1 MQVERSEILEL
12 LRTSHIFKAL
22 KDEELERAADRV
34 EAFLF
39 PENQAIYVQESPS
52 DAFYFILS
60 GRISLT
66 RWHGNEKDEQI
77 LEARGYFGEEVLAEK
92 ILPRYAT
99 AAAIATTVLL
109 RIGREAL
116 QELRK
121 QFPILEDTLNLILT
135 SYKLSARVELNW
147 RGPREFV
154 HYIARR
160 HWIFLA
166 LRLLP
171 VFLVGALT
179 VGGSAYLTVVVAA
192 EEIYPLVL
200 LSLFALLSGGWLVW
214 TIVDWTNDYAIVT
227 NRRILFLEK
236 ILLLYDSR
244 MEVPLDA
251 VLADDLKTSYV
262 GRLLGYGSV
271 VIRTYTGELVLDRV
285 ARPELVINL
294 LKELRERSKITQKQE
309 RRETI
314 DQTIRH
320 RLGMKAAWPQPEP
333 PPEVSTQIKPGALQQ
348 WLSELLLL
356 RVEHNGVITYRTHW
370 SILIAKTWLPGLL
383 MVVVFILA
391 LLVAVRVVSLSP
403 TVALITL
410 FGVGPLLFLWW
421 LYQLVDWR
429 NDRYIVTQD
438 MIIDVYR
445 KPLGTEEKKSAPLRN
460 ILSIDYERK
469 GFLGLVLNFG
479 TVYIRVGDAT
489 FTFDNVLNP
498 AEVQREVFQKFMEFK
513 QREEQK
519 ADLAQ
524 REQLAEWIELYH
536 KAVQEGEPGENP
548 DEEAPNSG

>member
-12 LRTSHIFKAL
+12 LRASHIFKAL
-22 KDEELERAADRV
+22 SDVDLERVADRV
-34 EAFLF
+34 EAFLY
-39 PENQAIYVQESPS
+39 PEDQTIYLQESLS

-60 GRISLT
+60 GRVSLV
-66 RWHGNEKDEQI
+66 RWDAKEKDEQFF
-77 LEARGYFGEEVLAEK
+77 EARGYFGEEALAEK
-92 ILPRYAT
+92 LLVRYAT
-99 AAAIATTVLL
+99 ARAVGTTVLL
-109 RIGREAL
+109 RLTREAL
-116 QELRK
+116 QELRTE
-121 QFPILEDTLNLILT
+121 FPVLGDTLSMILN
-135 SYKLSARVELNW
+135 SCKLSAAVRLNW
-147 RGPREFV
+147 RGPRESV

-192 EEIYPLVL
+192 EATYPLVL
-200 LSLFALLSGGWLVW
+200 LTLFALLSGGWLIW

-244 MEVPLDA
+244 QEVPLDA
-251 VLADDLKTSYV
+251 ALADDLKTSYI
-262 GRLLGYGSV
+262 GRILGYGSV
-271 VIRTYTGELVLDRV
+271 LIRTYTGQLVLNRL
-285 ARPELVINL
+285 AKPELVINL

-314 DQTIRH
+314 DQTIRQK
-320 RLGMKAAWPQPEP
+320 LGMQTTELPPGEP
-333 PPEVSTQIKPGALQQ
+333 PETPVQIKPGALQE

-356 RVEHNGVITYRTHW
+356 RVEHEGDITYRTHW
-370 SILIAKTWLPGLL
+370 SILLAKIWLPTLL
-383 MVVVFILA
+383 MAVVFIVA
-391 LLVAVRVVSLSP
+391 LLVAVRVISLSP
-403 TVALITL
+403 TIALVLL
-410 FGVGPLLFLWW
+410 FGIGPLLFLWW

-479 TVYIRVGDAT
+479 TVYIRVGDST

-498 AEVQREVFQKFMEFK
+498 AEVQREVFQKFMDFK
-513 QREEQK
+513 QREERK
-519 ADLAQ
+519 ADNAQ

-536 KAVQEGEPGENP
+536 KAIHEGEPEQNS
-548 DEEAPNSG
+548 DEETPNSG